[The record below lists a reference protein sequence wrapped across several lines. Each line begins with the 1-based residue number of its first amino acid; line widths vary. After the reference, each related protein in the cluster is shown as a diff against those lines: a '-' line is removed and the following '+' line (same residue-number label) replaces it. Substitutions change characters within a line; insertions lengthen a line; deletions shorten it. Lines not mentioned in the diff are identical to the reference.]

1 MSLSW
6 RQSRLL
12 LQRIHQ
18 WSLKGLC
25 SVVTG
30 DLAAGALKNWAAT
43 AQCSI
48 CCHCNTTS
56 SIHTYCN
63 SWGREVE
70 TIRCWDMSEIHK
82 NRSLRMRS
90 WPNTRINL
98 SLSWQ
103 CLNFSDTPPQT
114 SGLPALTLRGE
125 KEEEKIHGEV
135 KSEKIIK
142 CMPALTLVF
151 FCTQ

>member
-1 MSLSW
+1 MSVASTHTSVEPEGTLQCCHRWSGCRGTEKLS
-6 RQSRLL
+6 
-12 LQRIHQ
+12 
-18 WSLKGLC
+18 K
-25 SVVTG
+25 
-30 DLAAGALKNWAAT
+30 AAT

-48 CCHCNTTS
+48 CYHCNTTS